1 MTTSQ
6 LDKTENQ
13 TKRVLTFKVNSQEL
27 IAGLKAVQQ
36 AAQTATKIE
45 WNAINFALNAE
56 GVKLSSLDGFRIST
70 YQMFLHDRL
79 EDDQFRIS
87 LEATK
92 ELISRLKSQNC
103 VVDIRAEISATVY
116 SQPSREVY
124 TVSFSWGNGE
134 EVHSVLTDLVGYPNL
149 ENAIPKTFSSRVLL
163 DRKVFLSGVKHL
175 SACSGADFT
184 KIIFLSF
191 IKDETGGDDH
201 KVELSLKGGIVSAS
215 FRAIGIG
222 GDGIGGDGFK
232 IILRSQFLLDPLKNL
247 TSDRIFLE
255 VNSATSPVAITTPDD
270 KYLGVV
276 MPLTPTKTA

>member
-13 TKRVLTFKVNSQEL
+13 TKRVLTFRVDSPNL
-27 IAGLKAVQQ
+27 IAALKAVQQ
-36 AAQTATKIE
+36 AAQTAPRIE

-56 GVKLSSLDGFRIST
+56 GVKLSALDGFRIST
-70 YQMFLHDRL
+70 YQIFLRDRL

-87 LEATK
+87 LESTK
-92 ELISRLKSQNC
+92 ELISQLKNQNC
-103 VVDIRAEISATVY
+103 VVDIRAEISGTVY
-116 SQPSREVY
+116 SRPSREVY
-124 TVSFSWGNGE
+124 AVRFSWGNGE

-149 ENAIPKTFSSRVLL
+149 ENAIPRSFSSSVLL

-175 SACSGADFT
+175 FACSGGDFT

-201 KVELSLKGGIVSAS
+201 KVELSLTGGIVSAS
-215 FRAIGIG
+215 FRAIEIEGE
-222 GDGIGGDGFK
+222 GFK
-232 IILRSQFLLDPLKNL
+232 ITLCSQFLLDPLRNL
-247 TSDRIFLE
+247 ASDRIVLQA
-255 VNSATSPVAITTPDD
+255 NSAESAVAIISPDE

-276 MPLTPTKTA
+276 MPLTPTRTA